1 MKRILCLLCILTL
14 AAGLLAACGKSDPPP
29 PEITTVSDGNEPLFT
44 FPANN
49 DNDETEPMGG
59 DINNFSDFAD
69 AMNQL
74 GTMFSATWPENEFTK
89 QVPKPKFEIGLGT
102 VTEEGYVILCGAS
115 IPELKD
121 YVKEL
126 QKVGFTK
133 DSSTT
138 DESAMGFTV
147 YSYSAN
153 NGKGYYVEIGNAMG
167 MSTISITKAMG

>member
-1 MKRILCLLCILTL
+1 MKRILCLLCILAL
-14 AAGLLAACGKSDPPP
+14 AAGLLAACGKKDPPP
-29 PEITTVSDGNEPLFT
+29 PPPEFTTADSGNDIDA
-44 FPANN
+44 PANN
-49 DNDETEPMGG
+49 GNDSGN
-59 DINNFSDFAD
+59 DINSFDDFAD

-74 GTMFSATWPENEFTK
+74 GQMFSATWPENEFTK

-102 VTEEGYVILCGAS
+102 ITEEGYVVICGAP

-126 QKVGFTK
+126 QKAGFTK